1 MLHTS
6 PHPEIHPSHPLI
18 YWLTSTSCLY
28 WFCIYWLERKYSKFL
43 LGLPSSLIW
52 IEGALAEI
60 DLATT
65 VQVSETQRILK
76 ILNLKHKCWNTLQV
90 SEIQILKTLYR
101 YLKHKEYWKY
111 RIWNTNTETLYR
123 YLKYKYLKHC
133 TLYSVQVSETQ
144 RILKIPNLK
153 HKYWK
158 HCTGVRK
165 NIENMCLWD
174 HLLSNFL
181 TCAFVDFV
189 LFPAFVSSSFFSSSM
204 GGGSGD
210 MRRRYSCNI
219 FISKNIDHLLVFV
232 IKKTMRFIYLPFSDW
247 LNKKDKKDKKR
258 QRQKETQKRHKR
270 QKRQQ
275 QKR

>member
-1 MLHTS
+1 MFV
-6 PHPEIHPSHPLI
+6 LI
-18 YWLTSTSCLY
+18 LYILTG
-28 WFCIYWLERKYSKFL
+28 SKIFQGDEHSKNLL

-76 ILNLKHKCWNTLQV
+76 I
-90 SEIQILKTLYR
+90 
-101 YLKHKEYWKY
+101 
-111 RIWNTNTETLYR
+111 
-123 YLKYKYLKHC
+123 
-133 TLYSVQVSETQ
+133 
-144 RILKIPNLK
+144 PNLK

-165 NIENMCLWD
+165 NIENMCLGD

-232 IKKTMRFIYLPFSDW
+232 IKKTMRFIYLPFSDF
-247 LNKKDKKDKKR
+247 
-258 QRQKETQKRHKR
+258 
-270 QKRQQ
+270 
-275 QKR
+275 